1 MVVSSFKLPVEYSNH
16 KRNIDQHTIIDLELN
31 SSQSVKS
38 VYDMVFVP
46 TTEFGKNTIHLW
58 SKYFTTDELLL
69 TDTQKLIK
77 NGNIH
82 CSVDNNIQSEMLQ
95 IKSDILSDNSFLEKF
110 GYIEWKKFQNLNENS
125 TILQCISIYNL
136 ASPLLALIMPIILF
150 TIPLI
155 VLKCRGDP
163 ISLHG
168 YIQLLKTMIKGHPL
182 GKLLDVG
189 NISTD
194 KIIYACFSVFFYL
207 VQIYQNIKS
216 CQLFLSNNKVI
227 HKNIKIVKEYL
238 IQNNVIMTSIINR
251 CSKLPSY
258 IKFVDDIKCHKKELD
273 LSINMLSKIVN
284 NKLGLNNVGQIGYL
298 LKCYYHI
305 FKNHTFQ
312 CSLWYS
318 FDLNGFNDNLNGLY
332 SNIRVKALGKC
343 KYKNSITKFKDA
355 YFPIIS
361 GKTVHNSYKL
371 DRHLILTGPNASG
384 KTTLL
389 KATIFNVILSQQ
401 IGFGF
406 YKSAIINPYDTINCY
421 INIPDTS
428 GRDSL
433 FQSEARRCKTILSK
447 IDECDN
453 STVTEPPSSRRH
465 LCVFDELFSG
475 TNPYEA
481 ISSAYAFLFYL
492 NKNDNVNFVL
502 TTHFINL
509 CTMFDNTPYVHNF
522 HMVTESNDIGDIEYT
537 YKIDTGISNIKGGVK
552 ILEKLEFP
560 KEIIEMT
567 NTVLKQIDI
576 FV

>member
-1 MVVSSFKLPVEYSNH
+1 MVGSSFKLPVEYSKH
-16 KRNIDQHTIIDLELN
+16 KQRIDQHTITDLELVA
-31 SSQSVKS
+31 SPSIGSL
-38 VYDMVFVP
+38 YDMVFEP
-46 TTEFGKNTIHLW
+46 TTEFGKQTINLW
-58 SKYFTTDELLL
+58 SQYFTTDVMLLN
-69 TDTQKLIK
+69 DSQKLITT
-77 NGNIH
+77 GNTK
-82 CSVDNNIQSEMLQ
+82 CSVDKKTQNDILLL
-95 IKSDILSDNSFLEKF
+95 KSDILEDKSFLEKF

-136 ASPLLALIMPIILF
+136 ASPLLALIMPIIVL

-155 VLKCRGDP
+155 ALKCRGTH
-163 ISLHG
+163 ISLHS
-168 YIQLLKTMIKGHPL
+168 YIQLLKTIVKGHQL
-182 GKLLDVG
+182 GKLFDIG
-189 NISTD
+189 NMSTD
-194 KIIYACFSVFFYL
+194 KMIYACASIFFYL

-216 CQLFLSNNKVI
+216 CQLFLSNNKII
-227 HKNIKIVKEYL
+227 HRNIKIVKEYL
-238 IQNNVIMTSIINR
+238 TQNNVIMESMINR
-251 CSKLPSY
+251 CSHLTSY
-258 IKFVDDIKCHKKELD
+258 SKFVDDIKLHKRELD
-273 LSINMLSKIVN
+273 FTINMLSTIVN
-284 NKLGLNNVGQIGYL
+284 NKFGMNSVGQIGYV

-305 FKNHTFQ
+305 FKNNTFHN
-312 CSLWYS
+312 SLWYS

-332 SNIRVKALGKC
+332 SNMKRKLLGKC
-343 KYKNSITKFKDA
+343 KYKNSITKFKNA

-406 YKSAIINPYDTINCY
+406 YKSASINPYDTINCY

-428 GRDSL
+428 ARDSL

-447 IDECDN
+447 IDEYDKLVDIK
-453 STVTEPPSSRRH
+453 SHSKRRH

-492 NKNDNVNFVL
+492 NKNENVNFVL

-509 CTMFDNTPYVHNF
+509 CAMFINTPYVHNF
-522 HMVTESNDIGDIEYT
+522 HMVTSNNNIGDIEYT
-537 YKIDTGISNIKGGVK
+537 YKIENGLSNIKGGVK

-567 NTVLKQIDI
+567 NQVLKQIDI